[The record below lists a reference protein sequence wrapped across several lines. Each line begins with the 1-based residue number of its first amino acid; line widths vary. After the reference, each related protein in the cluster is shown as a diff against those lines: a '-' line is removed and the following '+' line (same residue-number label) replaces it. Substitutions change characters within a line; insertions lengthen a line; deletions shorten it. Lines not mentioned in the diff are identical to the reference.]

1 MSLRETVLS
10 VFPPPVIL
18 SMPAAGVDISQGSVK
33 CVFLSEGHSGIELQ
47 SYTET
52 PLAPGIV
59 IEGDIMSRDK
69 IIEVLRSYRLRF
81 GIKYANA
88 CMPERKAY
96 LYQTI
101 LPGNPTDI
109 REMRKAVEFDFE
121 AHVPL
126 PPNEAVFDFEP
137 IRKVESGLVVG
148 VTAYA
153 KRMVNEYASVFN
165 SAGITLRAL
174 EVESQALARAV
185 LGAHDAAH
193 AVMIIDFG
201 KNTTRIAIADGG
213 VVSFTAT
220 LDVGGGAL
228 TSAVMKQFN
237 VSESDAEK
245 IKNERGFLMNA
256 GNKNLVETLMT
267 TTSVLKDEAAKQLA
281 YWNSTLADGLPRRA
295 VEKVVVCGG
304 NANLRG
310 FPEYLEG
317 FLNVPVVVA
326 NVWGNAFSLDEYI
339 PSMPF
344 QQSLEY
350 ATAIGLAI
358 RGSLKHQW

>member
-1 MSLRETVLS
+1 MSLRETALS

-33 CVFLSEGHSGIELQ
+33 CVFLTEGRSGMELQ

-52 PLAPGIV
+52 ALAPGIV
-59 IEGDIMSRDK
+59 VEGDINSRDK
-69 IIEVLRSYRLRF
+69 IIEVLRSYRLRL

-88 CMPERKAY
+88 CLPERKAY
-96 LYQTI
+96 LYQTV
-101 LPGNPTDI
+101 LPGSSESAVDL
-109 REMRKAVEFDFE
+109 RRAVEFDFE

-126 PPNEAVFDFEP
+126 PPNEAIFDFEP
-137 IRKVESGLVVG
+137 IRRIESGLVVG

-153 KRMVNEYASVFN
+153 KRMVNDYASVFG
-165 SAGITLRAL
+165 SAGILLRGL

-185 LGAHDAAH
+185 LRPEDSART
-193 AVMIIDFG
+193 VMVIDFG

-220 LDVGGGAL
+220 LDVGGNAL

-237 VSESDAEK
+237 VEEAEAER
-245 IKNERGFLMNA
+245 IKNDGGFLMNT

-267 TTSVLKDEAAKQLA
+267 TTSVLKDEVAKQLA
-281 YWNSTLADGLPRRA
+281 YWNSSGDGSLPRRA
-295 VEKVVVCGG
+295 VDRVIACGG

-317 FLNVPVVVA
+317 FLNVPVAVA
-326 NVWGNAFSLDEYI
+326 NVWSNAFSLDEYV
-339 PSMPF
+339 PSMMFPE
-344 QQSLEY
+344 SLEY

-358 RGSLKHQW
+358 RGSRKYQW